1 MVRIPFRVMTAIEAV
16 NKNTSSVRI
25 PKYIIRGFPKI
36 RKYVISWNIVHASTV
51 IVPCIEGWIVQA

>member
-1 MVRIPFRVMTAIEAV
+1 MVMTAIEAV
-16 NKNTSSVRI
+16 NKNASSVRI

-36 RKYVISWNIVHASTV
+36 RKYVISRNIVHASTV